1 MNEEQRPVRFFK
13 SVDTPC
19 NYLPDNSASSV
30 YANPDEPL
38 DGNLYELLIHH
49 GFRRSGEL
57 IYRPDC
63 SECDQCIPVRL
74 RVDEFVAARRHKRT
88 LARNNDVQLSV
99 ARPHLC
105 DAYFELYC
113 RYLNA
118 QHPEGGM
125 DNPSR
130 EAFEDFLVTDKLESR
145 FIELRRPDQSL
156 LAVAVTDVISDG
168 LSCVYTFYD
177 PEESK
182 RSLGVLAILRQI
194 ELTRAAGLPYLYL
207 GYWIRDCRKMA
218 YKAEYQPLEYFTGD
232 AGWLDAEGIA
242 GMVVNDDQ

>member
-1 MNEEQRPVRFFK
+1 MTEKQHPVRFFK

-19 NYLPDNSASSV
+19 NYLPGETASSV

-38 DGNLYELLIHH
+38 DANLYELLIHH

-63 SECDQCIPVRL
+63 SDCDQCIPVRL
-74 RVDEFVAARRHKRT
+74 KVDAFTPSRRHKRA
-88 LARNNDVQLSV
+88 LARNQDISLTVAKPRLTDEYFALYSQYLS
-99 ARPHLC
+99 
-105 DAYFELYC
+105 
-113 RYLNA
+113 A

-125 DNPSR
+125 DNPSE
-130 EAFEDFLVTDKLESR
+130 EAFEDFLVTDQLESR
-145 FIELRRPDQSL
+145 FVELRRPDESL
-156 LAVAVTDVISDG
+156 FAVAVTDVVSDG

-177 PEESK
+177 PAEFK
-182 RSLGVLAILRQI
+182 RSPGVYAILQQI

-218 YKAEYQPLEYFTGD
+218 YKNEYQPLEYFAGET
-232 AGWLDAEGIA
+232 GWLDAEGIA
-242 GMVVNDDQ
+242 SLVVQDDQ